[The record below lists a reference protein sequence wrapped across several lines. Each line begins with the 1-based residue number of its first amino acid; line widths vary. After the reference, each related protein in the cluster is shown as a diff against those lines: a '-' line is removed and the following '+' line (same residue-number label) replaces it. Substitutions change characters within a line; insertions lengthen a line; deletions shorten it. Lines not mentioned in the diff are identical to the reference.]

1 MLLSLLHGLGL
12 RKQSTPPGQTF
23 NVPIIDAHLAPLGK
37 SYGTYVIDTLSA
49 QAVITTKN
57 LPDVTGYLKN
67 TQADFL
73 LERLETPN
81 GDFIVAQA
89 EPKFPG
95 NLGSPIIDSQYLDAL
110 KGRKFIAYQNPD
122 KSWTPWKEI
131 GSGVDLTGKFTV
143 TPTLV
148 EIAFDPITI
157 RDYFIEIEPG
167 GQVDFLVGAYEKF
180 TKPINIVLAPESAT
194 YQANWPA
201 SLIWTN
207 DTQTAPANL
216 AVGTRLHV
224 ELTKDNTGQILA
236 TDTVFKV

>member
-1 MLLSLLHGLGL
+1 M
-12 RKQSTPPGQTF
+12 
-23 NVPIIDAHLAPLGK
+23 
-37 SYGTYVIDTLSA
+37 
-49 QAVITTKN
+49 
-57 LPDVTGYLKN
+57 
-67 TQADFL
+67 
-73 LERLETPN
+73 
-81 GDFIVAQA
+81 
-89 EPKFPG
+89 
-95 NLGSPIIDSQYLDAL
+95 
-110 KGRKFIAYQNPD
+110 
-122 KSWTPWKEI
+122 
-131 GSGVDLTGKFTV
+131 
-143 TPTLV
+143 

-180 TKPINIVLAPESAT
+180 IKPINIVLAPESAT